1 MKEQIAQIA
10 REMRTEYARILGY
23 WTDNM
28 QDPAGGFYGER
39 DKHNRLLPDAPK
51 GAILNARILWT
62 FAAAGRVTG
71 NPDYRRMAER
81 AYNYIVDHFYD
92 TANGGFYWS
101 VDAQGRPL
109 DTKKQAYAEG
119 FCIYGLSE
127 YYRMCGDR
135 ASLDLAI
142 DTFRLIEKHFR
153 DPKDGGYIEALA
165 ADWTPMADVR
175 LSDKDE
181 NTPKSMN
188 THLHILEPYTN
199 LFRAWPS
206 DELRSAVEH
215 CIGIFFDRIIDPAT
229 GHFNLFFDME
239 WRVMSRIDSYGHDI
253 EGAWLLYEA
262 IEAIGRRDL
271 ADKYRPACKRLVDV
285 TIAEGFDGRSSV
297 FYEKVDGHLDTDKH
311 WWPQAEAMVGLADT
325 WRLTGDDR
333 YLELMAEVWR
343 YVRAHLCDMQ
353 GGEWLWRVDRDGRDA
368 YDDCK
373 AGFWKCPYH
382 NSRAILEVL
391 HRIEHQH

>member
-1 MKEQIAQIA
+1 
-10 REMRTEYARILGY
+10 
-23 WTDNM
+23 
-28 QDPAGGFYGER
+28 
-39 DKHNRLLPDAPK
+39 
-51 GAILNARILWT
+51 
-62 FAAAGRVTG
+62 
-71 NPDYRRMAER
+71 
-81 AYNYIVDHFYD
+81 
-92 TANGGFYWS
+92 
-101 VDAQGRPL
+101 
-109 DTKKQAYAEG
+109 
-119 FCIYGLSE
+119 
-127 YYRMCGDR
+127 MCGDR

-229 GHFNLFFDME
+229 GHFNLFFDMD

-262 IEAIGRRDL
+262 IEVIGRRDL
-271 ADKYRPACKRLVDV
+271 ADPPASAWS
-285 TIAEGFDGRSSV
+285 TS
-297 FYEKVDGHLDTDKH
+297 
-311 WWPQAEAMVGLADT
+311 P
-325 WRLTGDDR
+325 
-333 YLELMAEVWR
+333 
-343 YVRAHLCDMQ
+343 
-353 GGEWLWRVDRDGRDA
+353 
-368 YDDCK
+368 
-373 AGFWKCPYH
+373 
-382 NSRAILEVL
+382 
-391 HRIEHQH
+391 